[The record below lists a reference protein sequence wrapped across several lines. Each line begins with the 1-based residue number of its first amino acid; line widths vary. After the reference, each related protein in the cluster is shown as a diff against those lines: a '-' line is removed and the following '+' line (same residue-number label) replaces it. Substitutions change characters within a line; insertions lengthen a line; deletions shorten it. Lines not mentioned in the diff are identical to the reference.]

1 MKFKYS
7 FLALIIL
14 GLMMVCGKP
23 QKDTAN
29 NIIEEIPI
37 PVSVDTLRLS
47 SFQDSYRSIG
57 RVGSEQQV
65 ILLFEVAGK
74 VVRLFVEEGDF
85 VKEGQAL
92 AEIASD
98 QYNAQFIQAKS
109 TYEKAKKDLK
119 SSEELLKSNTISSDQ
134 FDQAIL
140 GHDRAYAAYIQ
151 VKTAFENT
159 TLRAPFN
166 GRIIQRNLNK
176 GDFVSPGLAVNPPFV
191 LADMEQLNV
200 IVPVPESVVGKIK
213 VGQVVNLKF
222 KTFPDK
228 VFNGTVHKIG
238 LATKTFSNNFDVKVR
253 IQNSTHELKL
263 GLIADVEIVTKQYKE
278 AIVLPLRLIHD
289 ENGQKYIYV
298 KSGNRS
304 RRIDIHILS
313 MSGTKVVVS
322 GDLSSGDILITHGHS
337 HVKDGSL
344 ISVAKLIP

>member
-14 GLMMVCGKP
+14 GLMMACGKP

-37 PVSVDTLRLS
+37 SVSIDTLRLS
-47 SFQDSYRSIG
+47 SFQDRYRSIG

-65 ILLFEVAGK
+65 ILLFEVGGR

-98 QYNAQFIQAKS
+98 QYLAQFIQAKS

-119 SSEELLKSNTISSDQ
+119 ISEELLKSNTISPDQ
-134 FDQAIL
+134 FDQANL
-140 GHDRAYAAYIQ
+140 GHDRAYAVYIQ
-151 VKTAFENT
+151 VKTTFENT

-166 GRIIQRNLNK
+166 GHIIQRNLNR
-176 GDFVSPGLAVNPPFV
+176 GDLVSPGLAVNPPFV

-200 IVPVPESVVGKIK
+200 IVPVPESIVGKIK
-213 VGQVVNLKF
+213 IGQVVNLKF
-222 KTFPDK
+222 KTYPDK
-228 VFNGTVHKIG
+228 IFNGIVHKIG
-238 LATKTFSNNFDVKVR
+238 LAAKTFSNNFDVIVQIR
-253 IQNSTHELKL
+253 NPTLELKL
-263 GLIADVEIVTKQYKE
+263 GLIANVEIVTKQYE
-278 AIVLPLRLIHD
+278 DAIILPLRLIHD
-289 ENGQKYIYV
+289 DNGQKYIYV
-298 KSGNRS
+298 KSGNRA
-304 RRIDIHILS
+304 RRIELDILS

-322 GDLSSGDILITHGHS
+322 GELSDGDILITHGHS
-337 HVKDGSL
+337 HVMDGSL